1 MRASRRRRARVASG
15 GTRPLPPIE
24 TRTIHLRM
32 RVVAVLLGAMFVVAA
47 ARAVVLQTVEAP
59 ALLREA
65 ARNYVRSETLDDWR
79 GDVVDRNG
87 RLLGITVHRWALTAD
102 PKEVKDPRRAAE
114 LLAPIAGVSE
124 AEVRRRLDPASAVDP
139 DDLRPTHPAR
149 QLARQLSAPM
159 LAMLGDVFGT
169 PRQAL
174 DVRLDLLEKFMQL
187 EQLKTPAVFPVVD
200 LLADAAQRT
209 ADALAADLEDLRFFP
224 TGGRRFTYLARDLDD
239 AAVKR
244 LSAARDAELDRCREA
259 REARLPC
266 VNALSAIW
274 VRPEPR
280 RYYPKRD
287 LASQLLG
294 LVGRDGEGLS
304 GIERAFD
311 ALLAGG
317 LHRAPVVKDQ
327 RGRRIFL
334 DGLPPE
340 AQLLANTV
348 ELTIDQHI
356 QSLAERE
363 LSRAC
368 LASGARAGYAIVVR
382 PKTGE
387 VLAVANFPS
396 YNPNNAQ
403 EWFRDQAPI
412 REERASLQQRR
423 RDLAWAATWGLNAR
437 TWGDPK
443 RVEAVEKEHV
453 AALEQAT
460 DAFVE
465 MQHGHPNTSRNTA
478 FLDVYEPGS
487 IMKVFTVAAG
497 LEAGVVSPG
506 TVFDLEGG
514 DWEVGDADGSVIH
527 DVSRQRAGN
536 LALILKKSSNI
547 GAAKIAFLLGAERL
561 ENTLR
566 AFGFGGTTGSGFPG
580 EARGLLRPSTS
591 WVPIEL
597 ANVSF
602 GQGMAATGLQL
613 VMGLAALANEGRL
626 MRPLLVS
633 RVLDGEGR
641 TLHAFAP
648 EVVREA
654 VRPKTAKAVLKL
666 MESVV
671 EPDGTGRRAYIPEY
685 PVAGKTGTGQKPHLR
700 RRGYAEDM
708 WVNTFF
714 GVAPVEAPELAVVV
728 LVDEPK
734 GKQHGGGLIAAPA
747 FRGIMEG
754 SLAYLGVPS
763 PFSTSRRPIWL
774 DPATLTDRRALE
786 HEAAPPASDRL
797 AELVPTVA
805 PASDGTLPVP
815 DFHGLTMREVRLLAS
830 RVGLRVRY
838 LGSGVA
844 SAQDVPPNARVAAE
858 REVTVSFASRLPGA
872 HLARTDGTP
881 TSSSLGAMP
890 SVQALLQGTLDSDR
904 GPGAAR
910 LVGAAVGGP
919 PLPPPPGSL
928 PSGPSPAGSAPGSSA
943 SAPAP
948 EVQ

>member
-1 MRASRRRRARVASG
+1 MKRPRRNRTGAVVA

-24 TRTIHLRM
+24 TRTIHKRM
-32 RVVAVLLGAMFVVAA
+32 LLVAAGLAAMFLVAA
-47 ARAVVLQTVEAP
+47 TRAVVLQTAEAP

-114 LLAPIAGVSE
+114 ILAPIAGVSP
-124 AEVRRRLDPASAVDP
+124 AEVMRRLDPTSAVDP
-139 DDLRPTHPAR
+139 DDMRPGHPAQ
-149 QLARQLSAPM
+149 QLARRLSAPM
-159 LAMLGDVFGT
+159 LVALGELFGT
-169 PRQAL
+169 DRARL

-200 LLADAAQRT
+200 LLASAAERT
-209 ADALAADLEDLRFFP
+209 ASALTADVADLRFFP
-224 TGGRRFTYLARDLDD
+224 TGGRRFAYIARDLDD
-239 AAVKR
+239 EAVKR

-259 REARLPC
+259 RELRQPC
-266 VNALSAIW
+266 VNALTAIW

-287 LASQLLG
+287 LASQVLG

-304 GIERAFD
+304 GIERSFD
-311 ALLAGG
+311 AFLAGG
-317 LHRAPVVKDQ
+317 LHRAAVIKDQ

-334 DGLPPE
+334 DGLPQD

-356 QSLAERE
+356 QALAERE

-368 LASGARAGYAIVVR
+368 MASGARAGYAVVVR

-387 VLAVANFPS
+387 VLAAANFPA

-412 REERASLQQRR
+412 REERAALAQKR
-423 RDLAWAATWGLNAR
+423 RDLTWAASWGLNQVA
-437 TWGDPK
+437 WGDAA
-443 RVEAVEKEHV
+443 RAEAAQKEHI
-453 AALEQAT
+453 AALETAT

-465 MQHGHPNTSRNTA
+465 MQHAHPNASRNTA
-478 FLDVYEPGS
+478 FLDIYEPGS

-514 DWEVGDADGSVIH
+514 DWEVGDHDGSVIH
-527 DVSRQRAGN
+527 DVSKQRSGN

-547 GAAKIAFLLGAERL
+547 GAAKIAFLLGSERL

-566 AFGFGGTTGSGFPG
+566 AFGFGAQTGSGFPG
-580 EARGLLRPSTS
+580 EARGLLRPSAS

-602 GQGMAATGLQL
+602 GQGMAATGIQL
-613 VMGLAALANEGRL
+613 VMGLAALANDGKL
-626 MRPLLVS
+626 MRPLLVH

-641 TLHAFAP
+641 PLHTFAP

-654 VRPKTAKAVLKL
+654 VRPKTAKAVLSL
-666 MESVV
+666 MQAVV

-685 PVAGKTGTGQKPHLR
+685 PVSGKTGTGQKPHLR

-714 GVAPVEAPELAVVV
+714 GVAPVEAPELAIVV

-747 FRGIMEG
+747 FRAIMEG

-763 PFSTSRRPIWL
+763 PFTASRRHIWL
-774 DPATLTDRRALE
+774 DPATLADRRALE
-786 HEAAPPASDRL
+786 HDAAPQAADRL
-797 AELVPTVA
+797 AELVPPVA

-815 DFHGLTMREVRLLAS
+815 DFLGLTMREVRVLAS

-838 LGSGVA
+838 VGTGVA
-844 SAQDVPPNARVAAE
+844 ASQDVPPNSRVAAE
-858 REVTVSFASRLPGA
+858 RDVVVTFASRLPGA
-872 HLARTDGTP
+872 HLAGTPGAPTTP
-881 TSSSLGAMP
+881 TSAVFDRTFGA
-890 SVQALLQGTLDSDR
+890 
-904 GPGAAR
+904 
-910 LVGAAVGGP
+910 LVVT
-919 PLPPPPGSL
+919 
-928 PSGPSPAGSAPGSSA
+928 GPSPLPAPPA
-943 SAPAP
+943 SAGPLP

>member
-1 MRASRRRRARVASG
+1 MRASRRNRTGAPSG

-24 TRTIHLRM
+24 TRTIRWRM
-32 RVVAVLLGAMFVVAA
+32 LSIALGLAVMFLVAA
-47 ARAVVLQTVEAP
+47 TRAVVLQTVEAP
-59 ALLREA
+59 ALQREA

-114 LLAPIAGVSE
+114 LLAPIAGVSVS
-124 AEVRRRLDPASAVDP
+124 EVMQRLDPTSAVDP
-139 DDLRPTHPAR
+139 DERQAGHPAQ
-149 QLARQLSAPM
+149 QLARKLSAPM
-159 LAMLGDVFGT
+159 LVALGEVFGT
-169 PRQAL
+169 DRARL

-200 LLADAAQRT
+200 LLASAAERT
-209 ADALAADLEDLRFFP
+209 ADAIAADLEDLRFFP
-224 TGGRRFTYLARDLDD
+224 TGGRRFAYIARDLDD
-239 AAVKR
+239 EAVKR

-266 VNALSAIW
+266 VNALTAIW

-287 LASQLLG
+287 LASQVLG

-304 GIERAFD
+304 GVERAFD
-311 ALLAGG
+311 AFLAGG

-334 DGLPPE
+334 DGLPQD

-356 QSLAERE
+356 QAIAERE

-368 LASGARAGYAIVVR
+368 MASGARAGYAVVVR

-387 VLAVANFPS
+387 VLAAANFPA
-396 YNPNNAQ
+396 YNPNNSQ
-403 EWFRDQAPI
+403 EWFQDQAPI
-412 REERASLQQRR
+412 REERAALAQRR
-423 RDLAWAATWGLNAR
+423 RDLTWASSWGLNAVAF
-437 TWGDPK
+437 GDAA
-443 RVEAVEKEHV
+443 RAEAAHKEHV
-453 AALEQAT
+453 AALESAT

-465 MQHGHPNTSRNTA
+465 MQHAHPNASRNVA

-527 DVSRQRAGN
+527 DVSKQRAGN

-547 GAAKIAFLLGAERL
+547 GAAKIAFLLGSERL
-561 ENTLR
+561 EQTLR
-566 AFGFGGTTGSGFPG
+566 SFGFGAQTGSGFPG
-580 EARGLLRPSTS
+580 EARGLLRPSAS

-602 GQGMAATGLQL
+602 GQGMAASGIQL
-613 VMGLAALANEGRL
+613 VMGLAALANEGKL
-626 MRPLLVS
+626 MRPMLVS
-633 RVLDGEGR
+633 RILDGEGKP
-641 TLHAFAP
+641 LHTFKP

-654 VRPKTAKAVLKL
+654 VRPKTAKTVLSL
-666 MESVV
+666 MQAVV
-671 EPDGTGRRAYIPEY
+671 EPDGTGRRAFIPEY
-685 PVAGKTGTGQKPHLR
+685 PVSGKTGTGQKPHLR
-700 RRGYAEDM
+700 RRGYADDM

-714 GVAPVEAPELAVVV
+714 GVAPVDSPELAVVV

-747 FRGIMEG
+747 FRNIMAE
-754 SLAYLGVPS
+754 SLAHLGVPS
-763 PFSTSRRPIWL
+763 PFTASRRHIWL
-774 DPATLTDRRALE
+774 DPKTLADRRALE
-786 HEAAPPASDRL
+786 HDAAPEGADRL
-797 AELVPTVA
+797 VDLVPSVA

-815 DFHGLTMREVRLLAS
+815 DFRGLTMREARVLAS

-838 LGSGVA
+838 LGTG
-844 SAQDVPPNARVAAE
+844 VAAE
-858 REVTVSFASRLPGA
+858 QDAPPNSRVQADREVAVNFTSRLPGA
-872 HLARTDGTP
+872 HLAGAQTATRAAFDP
-881 TSSSLGAMP
+881 TL
-890 SVQALLQGTLDSDR
+890 
-904 GPGAAR
+904 
-910 LVGAAVGGP
+910 GAAVMTVG
-919 PLPPPPGSL
+919 PPPPALAASPFVPPAT
-928 PSGPSPAGSAPGSSA
+928 PSTPQVSPPQT
-943 SAPAP
+943 P